1 MIKFALRHFYI
12 KSTPTAY
19 INAPVSHIWWPPS
32 HPHNE
37 VTSKQAPGP
46 NILFPLLPGGK
57 DAMDNVHCESCNIVI
72 AYIIMPEAYSEP
84 YHRSKM
90 ECFAKI
96 VKTKNLITIFKKDAI
111 C

>member
-1 MIKFALRHFYI
+1 
-12 KSTPTAY
+12 
-19 INAPVSHIWWPPS
+19 
-32 HPHNE
+32 
-37 VTSKQAPGP
+37 
-46 NILFPLLPGGK
+46 
-57 DAMDNVHCESCNIVI
+57 MDNVHCESCNIVI

-111 C
+111 CYRVLNTFLSIEVYFFTNFYLF